1 MPFDWWTLALQA
13 INVLVLVWILGRFF
27 FRPVAAIV
35 AKRREETERLMAEAE
50 AKRQQAE
57 RERAAAE
64 AARTEVAEER
74 ERLMAEA
81 QKAAEAEKARLL
93 SQPAEDLA
101 RQREEAEHSLA
112 RQREEAEGELINHA
126 SDLSVEIARRLLG
139 RLPAD
144 ATFAAFLAGIEK
156 ALQDLQAEDGAAGF
170 VGADGDHPLE
180 VVTAAPLDAD
190 QAAQVREML
199 QRVGGSDVQV
209 TFRTDPDLIAGIEV
223 HARNTTIRN
232 NWQADLARIREEL
245 AHDRNHL
252 PS

>member
-35 AKRREETERLMAEAE
+35 AKRREKTERLLADAE

-64 AARTEVAEER
+64 AAHAQVAEER

-93 SQPAEDLA
+93 SQSAEDLA
-101 RQREEAEHSLA
+101 RQQEEASHNLA
-112 RQREEAEGELINHA
+112 RQQAEAEGKLIDRA
-126 SDLSVEIARRLLG
+126 SDLSVEIAKRLLC
-139 RLPAD
+139 RLPPD
-144 ATFAAFLAGIEK
+144 ASFAAFLAGIER
-156 ALQDLQAEDGAAGF
+156 ALHDLPSDGAAGF
-170 VGADGDHPLE
+170 ADADGDHPIE
-180 VVTAAPLDAD
+180 VVTAVPLDAD
-190 QAAQVREML
+190 QTAQVHAVL
-199 QRVGGSDVQV
+199 QSVGGSGVHV
-209 TFRTDPDLIAGIEV
+209 AFRTDPGLIAGIEV
-223 HARNTTIRN
+223 RARNTTIRN

-245 AHDRNHL
+245 AHDPNHL